1 MLDSKKVYLP
11 CVFLCLLL
19 VTPLPSHAV
28 WVCEESASLSMLVSQ
43 SWGVW
48 EVLVDPEATQAFS
61 LSLKFNEKQLRFL
74 KVEAVQPYELDRDK
88 PWELR
93 KNVLQ
98 SVRGSTRRPQSGA
111 GHLFKASFVQV
122 DASAKG
128 PFTFTAFAGP
138 HDFLM
143 VQDTDT
149 GATWRIPSEDIA
161 PVSVT
166 VSSGAEGS
174 ESLACVPGFPSATSS
189 SRSPASGQ
197 DQNPNAK

>member
-19 VTPLPSHAV
+19 ATPLPSHAV

-61 LSLKFNEKQLRFL
+61 ISLKFDKQLQF
-74 KVEAVQPYELDRDK
+74 KGVEAVQPYELDRDK

-93 KNVLQ
+93 GNVLQ
-98 SVRGSTRRPQSGA
+98 SVRGSTPRPKSGA
-111 GHLFKASFVQV
+111 GHLFKAYFVQV
-122 DASAKG
+122 NPSAKG

-138 HDFLM
+138 RDFLTVM
-143 VQDTDT
+143 ETDT
-149 GATWRIPSEDIA
+149 GATWTIQAEDIA

-166 VSSGAEGS
+166 VGSGAEGS
-174 ESLACVPGFPSATSS
+174 ESIACVPGFPSAASS
-189 SRSPASGQ
+189 SRGPASGQ